1 MKKTGID
8 EKKVKTLVDRFL
20 VPKFDII
27 CITDVLKARGKGL
40 MARKAESVSY
50 LETQ

>member
-1 MKKTGID
+1 MEKTGID
-8 EKKVKTLVDRFL
+8 EKDCSFVVDRFL

-40 MARKAESVSY
+40 MAR
-50 LETQ
+50 